1 MCRTTLT
8 TLFTAGALAAAS
20 ATAQAQNV
28 TVDEGEFVLQV
39 DGQEAGTESFT
50 IRRVGAGDE
59 AKIWATA
66 TVELDAGTAIVQM
79 RPVLQTSAGRAPI
92 RYQNKITGEEEAEVG
107 IAKADRRF
115 VAMIRSSRGDRERE
129 LRATPGAVFLEGT
142 VAHQYYF
149 LPEAP
154 PEGTTV
160 DVPIIVPRTGEQT
173 RARMTTVGSET
184 LRISGRAVEAV
195 KVRLTVDGEDREV
208 WRDSEGLVLRLVIPA
223 RNFRAERSEL

>member
-1 MCRTTLT
+1 MPRTTLT
-8 TLFTAGALAAAS
+8 TLLAIGVIAAP
-20 ATAQAQNV
+20 APAAHAQDV
-28 TVDEGEFVLQV
+28 TIDEGEFVLHV
-39 DGQEAGTESFT
+39 DGQEAGTESFS
-50 IRRVGAGDE
+50 IRRVGSGDE

-79 RPVLQTSAGRAPI
+79 RPVLQTSAARSPI
-92 RYQNKITGEEEAEVG
+92 GYQNKITGEEDAEVQIG
-107 IAKADRRF
+107 KADRRF
-115 VAMIRSSRGDRERE
+115 VAMIRSPRGERERE

-154 PEGTTV
+154 SEGTTV

-195 KVRLTVDGEDREV
+195 KVLLTVDGEDREV
-208 WRDSEGLVLRLVIPA
+208 WRDSEGLVLRVVIPA
-223 RNFRAERSEL
+223 RSFRAERSEL